1 MGRIDT
7 SQHAA
12 LIDLDG
18 TLVDTAPDIFAAV
31 NRMLDDLGVEPLP
44 YQTVCDFIGKGVP
57 NLVRRV
63 REAKGI
69 VNLSE
74 EDSIALFHRHYKET
88 NGHFGFVFP
97 GVREGLTALKS
108 AGYKLGCIT
117 NKPFE
122 LAESL
127 LQIAGLDEYFDIVVG
142 GDSLPTMKPA
152 PEPLLHACDK
162 LKTRPENALMVGD
175 SGVDVAAARAA
186 DIPVYVVRYG
196 YPGPAGLDALK
207 CDGLIDS
214 LLQLAQ
220 QLTNPALLCAGERS
234 EGGEMVREQR

>member
-1 MGRIDT
+1 MEHINT
-7 SQHAA
+7 SQRAA

-18 TLVDTAPDIFAAV
+18 TLVDTAPDIYAAV
-31 NRMLDDLGVEPLP
+31 NRMLDDLDAGPLP
-44 YQTVCDFIGKGVP
+44 YQTVIDFIGKGVP

-63 REAKGI
+63 REAKDI
-69 VNLSE
+69 IDVSE
-74 EDSIALFHRHYKET
+74 EDSIAIFYRHYRET
-88 NGHFGFVFP
+88 NGHFGIVFP
-97 GVREGLTALKS
+97 GVREGLIALKA

-127 LQIAGLDEYFDIVVG
+127 LQIAGLDGYFDIVVG

-152 PEPLLHACDK
+152 PEPLLHACAH
-162 LKTRPENALMVGD
+162 LKTRPENAVMVGD

-186 DIPVYVVRYG
+186 AIPVYVVRYG

-220 QLTNPALLCAGERS
+220 QLTNPVSLCTGEIS
-234 EGGEMVREQR
+234 EVIR

>member
-1 MGRIDT
+1 MGRTNT
-7 SQHAA
+7 SQRTA

-31 NRMLDDLGVEPLP
+31 DRMLGDLQVGPLP

-63 REAKGI
+63 RETKGI
-69 VNLSE
+69 VDFSE
-74 EDSIALFHRHYKET
+74 EDLIAHFYRHYRQT

-97 GVREGLTALKS
+97 GVREGLTAFKL

-127 LQIAGLDEYFDIVVG
+127 LQIAGLDGYFDILVG

-152 PEPLLHACDK
+152 PEPLLHACDY
-162 LKTRPENALMVGD
+162 LKTRPENAVMVGD

-186 DIPVYVVRYG
+186 DIRVYVVRYG
-196 YPGPAGLDALK
+196 YPGPAGLDALE

-220 QLTNPALLCAGERS
+220 QITNPASLCVS
-234 EGGEMVREQR
+234 EVNEMVR